1 MSLPKRLLRCFLALH
16 LAATAGVASPAHGQ
30 TSRAMSLECRGAA
43 ADTPA
48 NRQQADAWVRE
59 RLQAF
64 VPRADRSLR
73 MRSLEL
79 QAEQVRLAFYG
90 ISSTCAQ
97 YLAGTMPRQDADL
110 ALHGFE
116 QTIANFLHDL
126 GNDAVAVAGSGQVAD
141 MEAVRRTMTDIGAA
155 GRQAALLGEEV
166 LADQARQKLVDAL
179 VSFSS
184 AFAEACYGQT
194 FDPRIPI
201 ALQRQNDLLGTGID
215 VTPCAN
221 RKFTAEGKGAD
232 ILWRFKHCGRGIGVW
247 KIATEGP
254 LRGGGDAT
262 VAPDLTGTWSLEED
276 AREGDV
282 RVTYSGDLSLT
293 LKPAAGEDDLAVADQ
308 LHLRATHSTVLADG
322 VNVSRS
328 LNLAGLTFVVK
339 TSDQPCRVEDEG
351 T

>member
-1 MSLPKRLLRCFLALH
+1 MRVDDALAV
-16 LAATAGVASPAHGQ
+16 LAFAAVAAAPLSAQ
-30 TSRAMSLECRGAA
+30 AQRSRAMAVECRGAA

-48 NRQQADAWVRE
+48 SRQRADAWVRE

-90 ISSTCAQ
+90 ISSTCGQ
-97 YLAGTMPRQDADL
+97 YLAGTMPRADADL

-126 GNDAVAVAGSGQVAD
+126 GNDAVAAAGSGQVAE
-141 MEAVRRTMTDIGAA
+141 MEGLRRTMTDIGAA
-155 GRQAALLGEEV
+155 GRQAALMGEEE

-184 AFAEACYGQT
+184 AFTEACYGQT

-221 RKFTAEGKGAD
+221 RKFTAEGRGAD
-232 ILWRFKHCGRGIGVW
+232 ILWQFEHCGRGIGAW
-247 KIATEGP
+247 KIATDGP
-254 LRGGGDAT
+254 LRGRGEGT
-262 VAPDLTGTWSLEED
+262 VDPNLTGTWSVEED
-276 AREGDV
+276 TREGDI

-293 LKPAAGEDDLAVADQ
+293 LKPAVGEDDLAVADR
-308 LHLRATHSTVLADG
+308 LHLQATNSTVQGDG

-328 LNLAGLTFVVK
+328 LSLSGLTFVVK
-339 TSDQPCRVEDEG
+339 TSDQPCRPEER
-351 T
+351 